1 LNNINLQDSIKK
13 RGAMQSW
20 TVHNFGHYREQLA
33 LEEREL
39 PQVTGSDAR
48 IKVKAIGINFFD
60 LLTIAG
66 KYQVKA
72 PLPFVPGGEAA
83 GEVVA
88 VGDSCP
94 LKIGERVMTSNTGAF
109 AEYMIAPQNATYRL
123 PPKMA
128 YEDAA
133 AFQLIYQTSY
143 FALVHRAG
151 LMKGEFLLVHGGA
164 GGVGTAAIQIGKALG
179 ARVIATAGSLEKL
192 DICRRCGAEFLINYR
207 RESFVEKVN
216 EITAGSGA
224 NVIYDPVGG
233 DVFDQ
238 STKCIAWEGRILVIG
253 FSSGRIPEIRTN
265 KMLLKN
271 MSVIGLWWGNYR
283 LHNPQLIED
292 TQERLYRMYNEG
304 DIKPIIHSAIG
315 FTDLPAALE
324 MLESRKS
331 YGKVVIYVP

>member
-1 LNNINLQDSIKK
+1 
-13 RGAMQSW
+13 MQAW
-20 TVHNFGHYREQLA
+20 TVQKFGHYQEQLK
-33 LEEREL
+33 LEAHDL
-39 PQVTGSDAR
+39 PQATGSDAL
-48 IKVKAIGINFFD
+48 IEVKAIGINFFD

-88 VGDSCP
+88 AGESCS
-94 LKIGERVMTSNTGAF
+94 LKVGERVMTSHSGAF

-123 PPKMA
+123 PPIMP

-151 LMKGEFLLVHGGA
+151 LKKAEYLLVHGGA

-179 ARVIATAGSLEKL
+179 ARVIATAGSSEKL
-192 DICRRCGAEFLINYR
+192 DICRQCGAEYLIDYR
-207 RESFVEKVN
+207 SENFVEKVN
-216 EITAGSGA
+216 EFTEGKGA
-224 NVIYDPVGG
+224 DVIYDPVGG

-265 KMLLKN
+265 KVLLKN

-283 LHNPQLIED
+283 LHKPQLIEE
-292 TQERLYRMYNEG
+292 TQEQLYQMYEKEE
-304 DIKPIIHSAIG
+304 IKPVIHSSIG
-315 FTDLPAALE
+315 FTDIPAALE
-324 MLESRKS
+324 LLENRKS
-331 YGKVVIYVP
+331 YGKIIINVA

>member
-1 LNNINLQDSIKK
+1 
-13 RGAMQSW
+13 MQAW
-20 TVHNFGHYREQLA
+20 TVHKFGNYREQLV
-33 LEEREL
+33 LEEHGRPE
-39 PQVTGSDAR
+39 VVGSDAL

-88 VGDSCP
+88 AGDSCP
-94 LKIGERVMTSNTGAF
+94 LQVGERVMTSNAGAF

-123 PPKMA
+123 PPEMA
-128 YEDAA
+128 FEDAA

-143 FALVHRAG
+143 FALVHRAD
-151 LMKGEFLLVHGGA
+151 LTKGEFLLVHGGA

-179 ARVIATAGSLEKL
+179 ARVIATAGSAEKL
-192 DICRRCGAEFLINYR
+192 EICRQCGAEFLIDYR
-207 RESFVEKVN
+207 SGSFVEKVN
-216 EITAGSGA
+216 EITAGKGV
-224 NVIYDPVGG
+224 NVVYDPVGG

-265 KMLLKN
+265 KVLLKN
-271 MSVIGLWWGNYR
+271 ISVIGLWWGNYR

-292 TQERLYRMYNEG
+292 TQERLYQMYNEG
-304 DIKPIIHSAIG
+304 DIKPMIHSAIE
-315 FTDLPAALE
+315 FTELPAALE
-324 MLESRKS
+324 LLENRKS
-331 YGKVVIYVP
+331 YGKVVIKAE